1 MIRAT
6 AIAAAGLLA
15 ACGQADKPAEEAKKL
30 GPEPIVAPAAS
41 AGRSVA
47 YTCEQDLPIT
57 AIYGT
62 NAEGRPDVTL
72 IIQGQDFSLAETVA
86 ASGARYASADGITP
100 GMGIIWWE
108 KDGTAMLQQ
117 SPAGEVMNPE
127 AGQTIRTCAVKS

>member
-1 MIRAT
+1 MIRGGLLLAT
-6 AIAAAGLLA
+6 LLLA
-15 ACGQADKPAEEAKKL
+15 ACGQAEKPAEEAQKL

-47 YTCEQDLPIT
+47 YTCERDLPIT

-72 IIQGQDFSLAETVA
+72 IIQGQDFSLAETPA

-108 KDGTAMLQQ
+108 KDGTGMLQQ
-117 SPAGEVMNPE
+117 APAGEVMNPD
-127 AGQTIRTCAVKS
+127 AGQTIRTCTVKK